1 MFKLTTLL
9 EMDRS
14 LFISLPT
21 PHTILSSGA
30 RSFGVV
36 MVSFEKHQVIA
47 HDTELTQSLA
57 KMGIQTPFIL
67 FHKSGITRELMD
79 FVQTSIN
86 S

>member
-30 RSFGVV
+30 CSFGVV

-57 KMGIQTPFIL
+57 KMGYKLLLLFFISL
-67 FHKSGITRELMD
+67 ALLES
-79 FVQTSIN
+79 
-86 S
+86 